1 MASKLFV
8 GGLPYSVGSDE
19 LKELFAPH
27 GTVGSATVIND
38 RETGRSK
45 GFGFVEFENDEEA
58 KAAIAALDGHDMG
71 GRKIAVNEARPMADR
86 PPRRDFNR

>member
-1 MASKLFV
+1 MASTLFV
-8 GGLPYSVGSDE
+8 GGLPYTVTSDE
-19 LKELFAPH
+19 LKELFTQH
-27 GTVGSATVIND
+27 CTVESATVIND

-45 GFGFVEFENDEEA
+45 GCGFVEFNNDDEA
-58 KAAIAALDGHDMG
+58 QAAIAALNGHDMG

>member
-8 GGLPYSVGSDE
+8 GGLPYSVTSEE

-27 GTVGSATVIND
+27 GTVDSATVISD

-45 GFGFVEFENDEEA
+45 GFGFVEFGSDEEA
-58 KAAIAALDGHDMG
+58 QAAITAMNGHDVG

-86 PPRRDFNR
+86 PPRREFNR